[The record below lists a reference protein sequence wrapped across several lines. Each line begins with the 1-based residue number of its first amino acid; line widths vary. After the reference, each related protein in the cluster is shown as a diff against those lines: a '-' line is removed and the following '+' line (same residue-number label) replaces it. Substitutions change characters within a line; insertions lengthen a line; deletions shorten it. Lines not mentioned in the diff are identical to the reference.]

1 LTAAR
6 RAWILPARQ
15 NIEEAGSMRLAGKTA
30 IVTGG
35 GSGFGA
41 GIVELFVRE
50 GAKVVVADIDGAAA
64 GKVAS
69 GAEGNGA
76 AVPMQADVTRDDDTR
91 RMVETALARFGRL
104 DILVNNAGVSH
115 WNQPLTE
122 VSEAD
127 FDRVYAVNVKALYWA
142 ARHAVPVMAGQ
153 GGGAIINTASTAGL
167 RPRPGLCWYNGS
179 KGACITITKSMA
191 VELAPQ
197 KIRVNA
203 LCPVAGDTP
212 LLAHFMGGDTP
223 ENRARFI
230 GTVPLGRLSTPLDVA
245 RAALWLA
252 SDEGEFITGVALEV
266 DGGRCI

>member
-1 LTAAR
+1 
-6 RAWILPARQ
+6 
-15 NIEEAGSMRLAGKTA
+15 MRLNGKTA

-41 GIVELFVRE
+41 AMVELFAAE
-50 GAKVVVADIDGAAA
+50 GARLVVADIDGAAA
-64 GKVAS
+64 ERVAAGVP
-69 GAEGNGA
+69 GAV
-76 AVPMQADVTRDDDTR
+76 AVQADVTRDADTG
-91 RMVETALARFGRL
+91 RMVAAATGAFGRL

-115 WNQPLTE
+115 WNQKLTE

-142 ARHAVPVMAGQ
+142 ARHAVPVMAAQ
-153 GGGAIINTASTAGL
+153 GGGSIVNTASTAGL

-179 KGACITITKSMA
+179 KGACILITKSMA
-191 VELAPQ
+191 VELAPMR
-197 KIRVNA
+197 IRVNA
-203 LCPVAGDTP
+203 LCPVAGETP

-223 ENRARFI
+223 ENRARFVA
-230 GTVPLGRLSTPLDVA
+230 TVPLGRLSTPADVA

-252 SDEGEFITGVALEV
+252 SDDAEFITGVALEV